1 MKLIVGL
8 GNPGRIYRYTKHN
21 VGFLVI
27 EELAKE
33 NRIKVTTK
41 RYGSL
46 LGRGKIS
53 GEDVILL
60 MPVTYMNMSGKAVEE
75 AVETAGMSLKDLLV
89 ICDDINLRLGTIRM
103 RMKGSAG
110 GHKGMA
116 SIMAGLGTD
125 EFARLRVGIA
135 TDLVKGDITDYV
147 LSPFKKKDRK
157 KIKEVVKIA
166 KDAIALWVRSG
177 SGAVM
182 SKYNVRNRTYV

>member
-1 MKLIVGL
+1 VKLIVGL